1 MVINKPILE
10 QIITFHRT
18 ELRRFEEIQ
27 KDVSCHSC
35 VEYAPGNGQC
45 RKFNVEPPPEVK
57 NVGCAEW
64 VHDPIPF

>member
-1 MVINKPILE
+1 MTINKPILE
-10 QIITFHRT
+10 QIVTFHRT

-35 VEYAPGNGQC
+35 VEYAPGDGQC
-45 RKFNVEPPPEVK
+45 KKFNAEPPAEVK
-57 NVGCAEW
+57 SVGCAEW